1 MRWLGVLF
9 AASLMACESS
19 VAPSASPPASPAAS
33 SAASPTPSS
42 AAIVAREETPRLLL
56 SIPYAPPTVDK
67 LGATATRIGG
77 VTPRGPGSLAVDE
90 TDRIYIWD
98 RARLRVVVYGGG
110 KLERA
115 IPVPYVEQEAN
126 ALLVDGDRLYL
137 RAGSDRF
144 ASIEYEIDGPT
155 GALIRAVSSEGG
167 SIYPRRRGRP
177 QP

>member
-1 MRWLGVLF
+1 MRWLGIMLLASVIACEQVAVPSPSSTSSPSLS
-9 AASLMACESS
+9 AASAN
-19 VAPSASPPASPAAS
+19 PSASP
-33 SAASPTPSS
+33 
-42 AAIVAREETPRLLL
+42 IVAREETPRLLL

-90 TDRIYIWD
+90 NDRIYIWD